1 MCPPSHQEKPLGLL
15 HDLTLLQLLDFI
27 TVELLLSIG
36 LGTRC
41 SYRPVG
47 TPISRAMVSNM
58 RQISATWICI
68 IDWFAP
74 IKNEE
79 MNLMLENDWWL
90 KIRGSRVPQWNVNNF
105 IPASFD
111 ELKSRNYGMRWA
123 LLHHTGV
130 AVPSYQNL
138 WFSGI
143 HFYKNNNQERNP
155 AVLPSFGLPHHCI
168 VARHLPL
175 LGCEVW
181 LSVWMHHGRCM
192 ARRVRYMRCMRSWCE
207 GRPRGGIARRTWHG
221 GCSRALKSG

>member
-1 MCPPSHQEKPLGLL
+1 MCPPSHQEKPFGLL

-36 LGTRC
+36 LGTGC

-58 RQISATWICI
+58 RQISATSICI

-138 WFSGI
+138 WFSDFLVYI
-143 HFYKNNNQERNP
+143 SIKTIIKKEIQQFCPASVFRTTVLLRATFHFLGVKYGCP
-155 AVLPSFGLPHHCI
+155 CGCI
-168 VARHLPL
+168 MGDAW
-175 LGCEVW
+175 LGAYATCGACGAGVKG
-181 LSVWMHHGRCM
+181 GRE
-192 ARRVRYMRCMRSWCE
+192 A
-207 GRPRGGIARRTWHG
+207 G
-221 GCSRALKSG
+221 